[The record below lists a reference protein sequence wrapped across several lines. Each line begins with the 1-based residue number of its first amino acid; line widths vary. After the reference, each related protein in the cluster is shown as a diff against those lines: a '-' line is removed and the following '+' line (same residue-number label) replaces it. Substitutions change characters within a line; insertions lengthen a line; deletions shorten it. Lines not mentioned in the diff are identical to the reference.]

1 EVYTS
6 IAREFPGSAVVVLV
20 AVLRSVHEVFSVL
33 SLGMLAVVLMFTS
46 RTTRPGWSR
55 TSMTARGLLRAFS
68 AIWATAALLLTV
80 VDGLNTNGMTL
91 AALNDPGQMGFAL
104 TGTFYPA
111 AWLTVAAFIVFAVS
125 LLAESWAAHAVSL
138 WIGMVAILAPVV
150 ISQVLVGP
158 NHDLGE
164 DAAII
169 QTPLATVVLGL
180 LAAGVLLDLVHPHCG
195 ALGRMARSK
204 LMWVGI

>member
-1 EVYTS
+1 
-6 IAREFPGSAVVVLV
+6 V
-20 AVLRSVHEVFSVL
+20 A
-33 SLGMLAVVLMFTS
+33 
-46 RTTRPGWSR
+46 
-55 TSMTARGLLRAFS
+55 
-68 AIWATAALLLTV
+68 
-80 VDGLNTNGMTL
+80 
-91 AALNDPGQMGFAL
+91 
-104 TGTFYPA
+104 
-111 AWLTVAAFIVFAVS
+111 VAAFIVFAVS

-180 LAAGVLLDLVHPHCG
+180 LAAGVFLELVHPHCG

-204 LMWVGI
+204 LMWVGIIVIACADVVKIGRAHV